1 MSSEQKILTRD
12 VEASV
17 VPIGTKV
24 TLQKGETA
32 NITQSLGGTYT
43 VIVNGNM
50 FRIESKDADAL
61 GIEVSVAPAASAT
74 ATPSGPLTQE
84 QLEKKVWESLKTCYD
99 PEIPVNIV
107 DLGLIYDCHLTPIG
121 ENNFKADVK
130 MTLTAPGCGMGPVL
144 AQDVQNKLISLEP
157 IDEANVELVWDP
169 PWNQGMMTE
178 AAKLQLGLL

>member
-1 MSSEQKILTRD
+1 MSSEAKILTRD

-32 NITQSLGGTYT
+32 HITQSLGGSYT
-43 VIVNGNM
+43 VVVNGNM
-50 FRIESKDADAL
+50 FRIADKDADAL
-61 GIEVSVAPAASAT
+61 GLEAPIQPAAAPA
-74 ATPSGPLTQE
+74 SGPVTQE
-84 QLEKKVWESLKTCYD
+84 QLEKQVWEALKTCYD
-99 PEIPVNIV
+99 PEIPVNVV
-107 DLGLIYDCHLTPIG
+107 DLGLIYDCHLTPVG

-178 AAKLQLGLL
+178 AAKLQLGLM